1 MLGRLRKPLAAVYGT
16 RDPGSD
22 RSPFGSRP
30 SASVLPLE
38 VLPTR
43 VIEAG
48 ELTGAGLEFE
58 TLRNLNTAADY
69 AAALRDAGLE
79 RRGGT
84 ERGPTVRLSCLGRW

>member
-1 MLGRLRKPLAAVYGT
+1 MERLLALA
-16 RDPGSD
+16 R
-22 RSPFGSRP
+22 PFFLFE
-30 SASVLPLE
+30 A
-38 VLPTR
+38 LPTR

-79 RRGGT
+79 R
-84 ERGPTVRLSCLGRW
+84 